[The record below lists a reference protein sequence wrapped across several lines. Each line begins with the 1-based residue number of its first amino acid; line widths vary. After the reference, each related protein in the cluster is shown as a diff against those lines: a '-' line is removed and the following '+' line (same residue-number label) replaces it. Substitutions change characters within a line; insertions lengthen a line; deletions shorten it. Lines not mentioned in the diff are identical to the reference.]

1 MESEDDDYVF
11 YGTPIEREEDITS
24 RKKKAVAEA
33 SGHLRTLPVWKQEV
47 RDEEGRR
54 RFHGAFT
61 GGFSAGYYNTVG
73 SKEGWAPQSFTS
85 SRKNRAEVKQQSIL
99 NFLDDDEKEE
109 LEGRFLGTSSQ
120 FDTFGFTAAEI
131 AHKQAEKEQQKRP
144 SIIPGPAPD
153 ELVLPATESVG
164 VKLLLKMGWR
174 RGRSIKDSHSSALHD
189 ARRQA
194 RRAFIAFSM
203 DDPEVQ
209 TTDSEPLKD
218 DIHNSLEETVND
230 DISSSKLT
238 PVYILNPKQDL
249 YGLGFDPYKH
259 APEFREKKRLRTSSK
274 SGSGYSKGFSMK
286 DSLFGLKSGKVA
298 SGFGI
303 GALEELDDEDVD
315 VYAGHEYEDTFV
327 HEVEEPSNLE
337 NKKKVNQKNQSN
349 LPGFRV
355 ASNADYQMERFEVPV
370 IPKDFVPHH
379 TFSGPL
385 EIDHKHYDVPPL
397 EVPPP
402 EDGNLKILVEG
413 VANLVARCGKLFED
427 LSREKNQSNPL
438 FNFLS
443 GGTGH
448 DYYARKLW
456 EARQKRNHQIKQPF
470 DGRMHSAAGVQRLT
484 AENRGQ
490 ILGEKPLERS
500 FQDPTP
506 PVASDVHLQF
516 NLTDTF
522 TKPAS
527 FSKLPEFEKPFKDDP
542 AKQERFERF
551 LKEKYEGGLRSTS
564 SSLAGNMSEAARARE
579 RLDFEAAAEAIEKG
593 KCGKGSKLFNPSSM
607 DFAPA
612 GTLQF
617 TSGGVEP
624 KKDLQTEDSLA
635 KKIYPNR
642 EEFQWRPSPL
652 LCKRFDLID
661 PYIGKPPPAPRIR
674 SRIDSLI
681 FTSDSVKDARIE
693 EPASTKKNISHAP
706 QFGNDN
712 ATNKVAGNEAE
723 VDVEVENVERPVDL
737 YKAIFSDDSDDEGE
751 ESNVIKEHNQEKK
764 AEVAN
769 TALSRLIAGD
779 FLESLGKELG
789 LEVPPDMPYPAPK
802 FRNPAPQNETAKEN
816 ARNDIPNRTNGEV
829 SLNQRLM
836 HAQDDTAGIS
846 ESDLIYGNV
855 LGSGSSKAKGTSTAD
870 GMSSKFDREMD
881 DDRKVKTPRTPRH
894 DYGSGSSSEEE
905 RSRKRTRHES
915 GSIKTKGAGIADS
928 KSNKFIGEKDG
939 GRKIKTASTRHQDY
953 SSLSSGEER
962 DRKHAKHHRHRRR
975 DSGSDSS
982 GDDNG
987 DPYCSRSNGRNKGSS
1002 REKSRSRK
1010 HSKHHDRRRRDSP
1023 SRSSRHRKEK
1033 DHADAKREK
1042 KRRE

>member
-1 MESEDDDYVF
+1 MESDDDDYVF
-11 YGTPIEREEDITS
+11 FGTPIEREEEITS

-61 GGFSAGYYNTVG
+61 GGFSAGYYNTAG

-85 SRKNRAEVKQQSIL
+85 SRKNRAGVKQQSIL
-99 NFLDDDEKEE
+99 NFLDDDEKAE
-109 LEGRFLGTSSQ
+109 LEGQFLGTSSQ

-131 AHKQAEKEQQKRP
+131 ARKQAEKEQQKRP

-174 RGRSIKDSHSSALHD
+174 RGRSIKDSHESALYD
-189 ARRQA
+189 ARRKA
-194 RRAFIAFSM
+194 RRAFLAFSM

-209 TTDSEPLKD
+209 TTDSEPMKAD
-218 DIHNSLEETVND
+218 AHNLLEQTAND
-230 DISSSKLT
+230 DLSFSKST

-249 YGLGFDPYKH
+249 YGLGFDPYKN

-274 SGSGYSKGFSMK
+274 SGSGYGKGFSMK
-286 DSLFGLKSGKVA
+286 DSLFGSKSGKVA
-298 SGFGI
+298 PGFGI

-315 VYAGHEYEDTFV
+315 VFAGHEYEDAYF
-327 HEVEEPSNLE
+327 HEVEEPSKLE
-337 NKKKVNQKNQSN
+337 EKKKVNQKNLGN

-355 ASNADYQMERFEVPV
+355 ASNSDCQMERFEVPV
-370 IPKDFVPHH
+370 IPKDFVPCH

-385 EIDHKHYDVPPL
+385 EMNRRHYDVPPP

-402 EDGNLKILVEG
+402 EDVNLKILIEG

-443 GGTGH
+443 GGAGH

-456 EARQKRNHQIKQPF
+456 EARQKRNDQIKQPL
-470 DGRMHSAAGVQRLT
+470 DGRGLSAAGAQKLT

-500 FQDPTP
+500 SQDPTP
-506 PVASDVHLQF
+506 PVASNVQLQF

-527 FSKLPEFEKPFKDDP
+527 FNELPELEKPFKDDP
-542 AKQERFERF
+542 AKQERFEMF

-579 RLDFEAAAEAIEKG
+579 RLDFEAAADAIQKG
-593 KCGKGSKLFNPSSM
+593 KCGKGSKLSNPSFV
-607 DFAPA
+607 DFASA
-612 GTLQF
+612 GSLQF

-635 KKIYPNR
+635 KKIQPKR

-661 PYIGKPPPAPRIR
+661 PYMGKPPPAPRIR
-674 SRIDSLI
+674 SKIDSLI

-693 EPASTKKNISHAP
+693 EPVNAKKNISCVP
-706 QFGNDN
+706 QFENDD
-712 ATNKVAGNEAE
+712 ATKKVAKDETE
-723 VDVEVENVERPVDL
+723 VEVEVENVERPVDL

-751 ESNVIKEHNQEKK
+751 ESNVIKEDNQEKK

-802 FRNPAPQNETAKEN
+802 SRDPGPLKETCNENT
-816 ARNDIPNRTNGEV
+816 RNDIPNIRSNGEV
-829 SLNQRLM
+829 SLNQ
-836 HAQDDTAGIS
+836 HAQDYAVGIS
-846 ESDLIYGNV
+846 ERGYGNM
-855 LGSGSSKAKGTSTAD
+855 LESGSSKAKGSNTAE
-870 GMSSKFDREMD
+870 GMSSKFIRET
-881 DDRKVKTPRTPRH
+881 DDRDGSSSSEEERIRKRTAHECKSNMFHGEKDDGRKIKAPSTRRH
-894 DYGSGSSSEEE
+894 DYSGSSSSEEE
-905 RSRKRTRHES
+905 RSRKH
-915 GSIKTKGAGIADS
+915 S
-928 KSNKFIGEKDG
+928 K
-939 GRKIKTASTRHQDY
+939 
-953 SSLSSGEER
+953 
-962 DRKHAKHHRHRRR
+962 HRRLKR
-975 DSGSDSS
+975 RHDSGSDSS
-982 GDDNG
+982 SDD
-987 DPYCSRSNGRNKGSS
+987 DPDSYRSRSKRKNKGSS
-1002 REKSRSRK
+1002 REKGRSRK
-1010 HSKHHDRRRRDSP
+1010 HSKHHDRRNRDSP
-1023 SRSSRHRKEK
+1023 SRSSRHKKEK
-1033 DHADAKREK
+1033 DHADDRREK